1 MASDAQEMSAE
12 HVSSRLRE
20 AFPGA
25 VVQVEDI
32 SDGCG
37 YKYAVVVVTDDF
49 AGKSLIQRHR
59 AVNGALSEEMKIIHA
74 LTIKAY
80 THEQWSQLQSA

>member
-1 MASDAQEMSAE
+1 MSAE
-12 HVSSRLRE
+12 RVSGKLRD
-20 AFPGA
+20 AFPGS
-25 VVQVEDI
+25 VVQIEDI

-37 YKYAVVVVTDDF
+37 YKYAVVVVTDEF

-59 AVNGALSEEMKIIHA
+59 AVNNALAEEMKIIHA

-80 THEQWSQLQSA
+80 THEQWNQLQNA